1 MRVDSASTGGDTVIE
16 LSAPGPYRPRTAAR
30 MRAVVLGVEHP
41 RGVAVVRSLGRRG
54 IRVVA
59 VERDTA
65 ARGLR
70 SRYLSRTLLVNDDP
84 AETVAALESLGH
96 DGGGLLIPT
105 NDHFLV
111 VVSQHF
117 DRLAR
122 LFSITVPPWNVLER
136 ILDKPSCY
144 GLAQQAGL
152 RTPRFFMPRDSAE
165 LDQILATL
173 DFKTQ
178 RYILSVRIP
187 RGTAVDARTGRM
199 TKVAGEDADSVRRG
213 CLEIA
218 ARIREFPMIAE
229 VVPGRSDRCVG
240 VSMVVDRNHAPVVSY
255 CVRRL
260 QLYLYALD
268 SGFIH
273 PYELG
278 ANVYCESVRDDEAV
292 EAAKRFVR
300 SAEYYGAMTVEFR
313 RDARDG
319 QLTLI
324 KADPRVV
331 RATSLSTALGIDV
344 PTALYRAF
352 TEDRQDVAP
361 AYPEGIAWIWLTWY
375 LETVWRNRTRTSLA
389 RQLWAV
395 LKNIRRLRSFAY
407 LSLRDPIPG
416 VVDAVRLARRA
427 GYAIGRAALPP
438 HSTIGKLVRV
448 ARRHW
453 AVRA

>member
-1 MRVDSASTGGDTVIE
+1 MIE
-16 LSAPGPYRPRTAAR
+16 PPGPRSHRFHAAAVG

-54 IRVVA
+54 IPVVA
-59 VERDTA
+59 IERYTD

-70 SRYLSRTLLVNDDP
+70 SRYLSRTLLVDDP

-96 DGGGLLIPT
+96 EGGGLLIPT

-117 DRLAR
+117 DRLSR
-122 LFSITVPPWNVLER
+122 FFSITVPPWNILER

-144 GLAQQAGL
+144 GLAQEAGL
-152 RTPRFFMPRDSAE
+152 STPRFFMPRDFAE

-187 RGTAVDARTGRM
+187 RGTAADVRTGRL
-199 TKVAGEDADSVRRG
+199 TRVAGEDADSVRRG
-213 CLEIA
+213 CLEVA
-218 ARIREFPMIAE
+218 ARTGELPMIAE

-240 VSMVVDRNHAPVVSY
+240 VSMVVDREHVPVVSY
-255 CVRRL
+255 CVKRL

-292 EAAKRFVR
+292 EAATRFVR
-300 SAEYYGAMTVEFR
+300 NAAFYGAITVEFR

-319 QLTLI
+319 
-324 KADPRVV
+324 R
-331 RATSLSTALGIDV
+331 
-344 PTALYRAF
+344 
-352 TEDRQDVAP
+352 
-361 AYPEGIAWIWLTWY
+361 
-375 LETVWRNRTRTSLA
+375 
-389 RQLWAV
+389 
-395 LKNIRRLRSFAY
+395 
-407 LSLRDPIPG
+407 PG
-416 VVDAVRLARRA
+416 
-427 GYAIGRAALPP
+427 
-438 HSTIGKLVRV
+438 
-448 ARRHW
+448 
-453 AVRA
+453 